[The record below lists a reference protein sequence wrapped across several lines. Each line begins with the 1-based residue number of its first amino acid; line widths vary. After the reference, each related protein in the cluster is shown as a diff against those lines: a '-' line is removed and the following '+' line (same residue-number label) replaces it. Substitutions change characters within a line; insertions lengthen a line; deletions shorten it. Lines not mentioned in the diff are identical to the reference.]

1 MRTSY
6 LDNMEYQNIILRLQ
20 EIQQQKDELK
30 NMSTYN
36 SYNAHIKLPGTFE
49 ELIINLKRENDIFLE
64 QIKLEKKKLINSQ
77 GIKNKQDK
85 EYLSNLIDII
95 INSIKEGCYTINND
109 DTLFDSKD
117 LQHFY
122 NSIKILVSK
131 LEANEL
137 LLSQIY
143 DLQKEYE
150 DLMIKKASFEKKGFL
165 EKIASSISHKR

>member
-6 LDNMEYQNIILRLQ
+6 LDNTEYQNIILRLQ

-85 EYLSNLIDII
+85 EYISNLIDLI

-122 NSIKILVSK
+122 NYIKILVSK

-150 DLMIKKASFEKKGFL
+150 DLMLKKASFEKKGFL
-165 EKIASSISHKR
+165 EKIASSIHHKR

>member
-6 LDNMEYQNIILRLQ
+6 LDNTEYQNIILRLQ

-85 EYLSNLIDII
+85 DYISNLIDLI
-95 INSIKEGCYTINND
+95 INSIKEGCYTIKND

-150 DLMIKKASFEKKGFL
+150 DLMLKKASFEKKGFF
-165 EKIASSISHKR
+165 EKIASSIHHKR

>member
-95 INSIKEGCYTINND
+95 INSIKEGCYTIKND

-150 DLMIKKASFEKKGFL
+150 DLMLKKASFEKKGFL
-165 EKIASSISHKR
+165 EKIASSIHHKR